1 MADLELKV
9 TADTKTATNAIN
21 RLEIA
26 LTKLSQTMSTF
37 SSGNSAKYLN
47 ELSASFEKF
56 STAGSN
62 LNSKGMNSFARL
74 IKQISA
80 SSNLNLKELDGLS
93 KTLANISYVSSEI
106 NSKGINSINRLFTT
120 ISASSGKLNSKELSE
135 LSKSLERISNSS
147 ANINARGI
155 NNLIKTQD
163 KLSEKSVK
171 VSSSTISLSS
181 AFSRLV
187 PHIHGA
193 NRATKGFVSSIGMF
207 YAKFFLAIRAVK
219 GLGNAI
225 KSSMGMLETYNYFDN
240 VIQTLSKKQVE
251 SMGDIGTDS
260 AKAYYDSFY
269 KEYSKQAR
277 DLTRKMTGYEVD
289 ERGMMRR
296 GDATNLGLDPNML
309 MQYQAQFAQLATSM
323 GNTADNGMKLSRA
336 LSEISADLASVK
348 NMDFKDV
355 MDNMSSGLVGM
366 SRATDKFGINIRN
379 TALQEKL
386 YELGIDK
393 SIAKMSQADKALLRT
408 IVILDSSRY
417 AWGDLSRTLNS
428 PANSIRVLQAS
439 FASLSR
445 TIGSMFLGALQA
457 ILPYINAVV
466 IALQR
471 LAQYIIDFFGIK
483 IPNVTS
489 QAGDMSNFADAI
501 DEASD
506 GLGTAASNAKKLK
519 QNLLGI
525 DELNVIND
533 SGASSAGSPGT
544 SATPELQKALDAIL
558 DEYQKVW
565 DEAYAQVENKAQ
577 KHAQAII
584 DAFKKGDWRGLGNY
598 IADNLANALEA
609 IPWDKIKSG
618 AGKFGRNLAEFMNGL
633 FDPRLFNDIG
643 VTWAEWLNTKFTFIG
658 NFVRTFDWVN
668 AGFSLASAVNGFINT
683 IDVVLIAHA
692 ISDAIKG
699 ALDMAISFLA
709 NIDWYKLGYK
719 VGTFLAN
726 IDWLGILRKVAT
738 AFWTALNGVF
748 ASMSG
753 LFDANPIVATIAT
766 AIGGVMIWS
775 KMSTAVTALAKVFT
789 SSPAMKL
796 FASVGEK
803 IIFLISGGMVGEGGL
818 TTISEIGATLGT
830 HFSTAFI
837 GAIIGYHLGDK
848 IAEAIYG
855 EEWTLTNNLD
865 MVAEELSGKGAEDR
879 AKIQKQGYYAESR
892 QQMVGAKDALANA
905 GLDVDNIYNSIDAL
919 TKLDEALNHLAY
931 QEIDW
936 TSMDSF
942 ESALYDVESAYG
954 ELDGATVDYL
964 YTLQENYA
972 SLSDYDKLLLN
983 QAYGMGE
990 FTTQEEINIQTQKA
1004 HADQT
1009 AITTQ
1014 KLADQRNEFK
1024 NLPSEMQKGIEMYE
1038 KSTGKLSGYT
1048 EEIRKNI
1055 AMENLAKGAYERS
1068 AEAVNATQDAIRQYV
1083 AEQGGYVQA
1092 LDDSIQGTNDLATSL
1107 QEMGVSS
1114 DELSSYL
1121 SVLKDEDIPGLE
1133 QSASQMV
1140 DLLNEQIPTTIDT
1153 FEKFANGAKGYIR
1166 QVKTYWEDS
1175 FLPLFTA
1182 DALTEAFANLEPTVT
1197 TVFEGMAKAVVGIVN
1212 KMIDAINDA
1221 FDISW
1226 DAVEV
1231 NGEKVVEAGSAQIV
1245 KINHIEGFMNG
1256 GFPSGDIF
1264 MANEYGNAEMIGR
1277 IGNNTA
1283 VANNDQ
1289 IVNAVSSGVR
1299 GAIADIMIPYLS
1311 QIANDTRECANK
1323 DLEVNIGDRE
1333 IARANA
1339 RGVSSMGR
1347 TIIQTI

>member
-9 TADTKTATNAIN
+9 TADTSQAQRAIN
-21 RLEIA
+21 RLEKSLA
-26 LTKLSQTMSTF
+26 NLSNTMNTF
-37 SSGNSAKYLN
+37 TAGKAGKGLN
-47 ELSASFEKF
+47 ELSNSLEKI
-56 STAGSN
+56 SQANTKLNTRG
-62 LNSKGMNSFARL
+62 LNSL
-74 IKQISA
+74 
-80 SSNLNLKELDGLS
+80 L
-93 KTLANISYVSSEI
+93 
-106 NSKGINSINRLFTT
+106 
-120 ISASSGKLNSKELSE
+120 
-135 LSKSLERISNSS
+135 
-147 ANINARGI
+147 
-155 NNLIKTQD
+155 KTQNG
-163 KLSEKSVK
+163 LAQGSYNAAR
-171 VSSSTISLSS
+171 STRSLSS
-181 AFSRLV
+181 AFDGLIPR
-187 PHIHGA
+187 IGKA
-193 NRATKGFVSSIGMF
+193 NRTTKGFVSSIGMF
-207 YAKFFLAIRAVK
+207 YAKFFLAIRAVR
-219 GLGNAI
+219 GLGNSI
-225 KSSMGMLETYNYFDN
+225 KSAMGMLETYNYFDN

-277 DLTRKMTGYEVD
+277 DLTRKMSGYEID
-289 ERGMMRR
+289 ERGMMRL

-348 NMDFKDV
+348 NMEFKDV

-417 AWGDLSRTLNS
+417 AWGDLSRTLDA
-428 PANSIRVLQAS
+428 PANQLRVLQAS

-445 TIGSMFLGALQA
+445 TIGSMFLGVLQQ

-525 DELNVIND
+525 DELNVISD
-533 SGASSAGSPGT
+533 SGASSAGSPSA
-544 SATPELQKALDAIL
+544 SATPELQAALDAIL

-584 DAFKKGDWRGLGNY
+584 DAFKKGDWKGLGSY
-598 IADNLANALEA
+598 IADNLAKALEA

-633 FDPRLFNDIG
+633 FDPKLFEDIG
-643 VTWAEWLNTKFTFIG
+643 ITWAEWLNTKFTFIG
-658 NFVRTFDWVN
+658 NFVKNFDWVN
-668 AGFSLASAVNGFINT
+668 AGFSLASAVNGFVNT
-683 IDVVLIAHA
+683 LDVVTIAHA
-692 ISDAIKG
+692 ISDGLKG
-699 ALDMAISFLA
+699 ALRLVSTFLQETDFHE
-709 NIDWYKLGYK
+709 IGVKI
-719 VGTFLAN
+719 GTFLKE
-726 IDWLGILRKVAT
+726 IDWVGVLKGIAEVIFSAIFQLLNTFQGIFEASPIAGVILASISAAFAT
-738 AFWTALNGVF
+738 A
-748 ASMSG
+748 
-753 LFDANPIVATIAT
+753 
-766 AIGGVMIWS
+766 
-775 KMSTAVTALAKVFT
+775 
-789 SSPAMKL
+789 
-796 FASVGEK
+796 
-803 IIFLISGGMVGEGGL
+803 
-818 TTISEIGATLGT
+818 
-830 HFSTAFI
+830 
-837 GAIIGYHLGDK
+837 K
-848 IAEAIYG
+848 IA
-855 EEWTLTNNLD
+855 
-865 MVAEELSGKGAEDR
+865 
-879 AKIQKQGYYAESR
+879 
-892 QQMVGAKDALANA
+892 
-905 GLDVDNIYNSIDAL
+905 GLIDAL
-919 TKLDEALNHLAY
+919 SKIFTGTQMLTAANGWGLAIAAAVVTAITGFGLGKAIGEWIADEAYTVKDYIETFSDVVSGKAEKNWRKHAEKMNKQERRVNAQNRFSGAVLVSDPKSSLLQDQKYAIELNDLMKETFGY
-931 QEIDW
+931 D
-936 TSMDSF
+936 TY
-942 ESALYDVESAYG
+942 ESIYNDIEAVELLTERLNYLG
-954 ELDGATVDYL
+954 ELQAYNNEDFWTDL
-964 YTLQENYA
+964 DTLKQYIQGCDEQTQEYI
-972 SLSDYDKLLLN
+972 LTLHDKYDTMSAGEKLLLQ
-983 QAYGMGE
+983 QAYGIG
-990 FTTQEEINIQTQKA
+990 TLTVNEESAALAELDNAAALREKNEKLREATVETVK
-1004 HADQT
+1004 HAT
-1009 AITTQ
+1009 S
-1014 KLADQRNEFK
+1014 LEE
-1024 NLPSEMQKGIEMYE
+1024 LPPLLQKGSEWYE
-1038 KSTGKLSGYT
+1038 KISGKQSVFT
-1048 EEIRKNI
+1048 ETIKENI
-1055 AMENLAKGAYERS
+1055 KMENLAQNAYER
-1068 AEAVNATQDAIRQYV
+1068 AQNAVNATQDAIRQYV
-1083 AEQGGYVQA
+1083 AEQGGYVKA
-1092 LDDSIQGTNDLATSL
+1092 LDDSVASSEEFVVSL
-1107 QEMGVSS
+1107 QQMGVSS
-1114 DELSSYL
+1114 DDLSEYL
-1121 SVLKDEDIPGLE
+1121 DVLKDEDIPGITEQAQNMVEVLNTDLPTSIQTFKDFATDVKKHLE
-1133 QSASQMV
+1133 TVKSYW
-1140 DLLNEQIPTTIDT
+1140 TDT
-1153 FEKFANGAKGYIR
+1153 
-1166 QVKTYWEDS
+1166 
-1175 FLPLFTA
+1175 FLPLFTE
-1182 DALTEAFANLEPTVT
+1182 DALTQAFANLEPTVT
-1197 TVFEGMAKAVVGIVN
+1197 TIFEGMAKAVVGIVN

-1231 NGEKVVEAGSAQIV
+1231 NGEKVVEAGSAQLI
-1245 KINHIEGFMNG
+1245 KINRIEGFMNG

>member
-1 MADLELKV
+1 MADTNSDLQLRV
-9 TADTKTATNAIN
+9 TADTSQAQRAIN
-21 RLEIA
+21 RLEKSLANLSNTMNTFTGGKAGKGLNEVSNSLKSISEA
-26 LTKLSQTMSTF
+26 NTKLNTKGLNSLLKVQSNLANK
-37 SSGNSAKYLN
+37 SGNVA
-47 ELSASFEKF
+47 
-56 STAGSN
+56 
-62 LNSKGMNSFARL
+62 FATR
-74 IKQISA
+74 SM
-80 SSNLNLKELDGLS
+80 
-93 KTLANISYVSSEI
+93 
-106 NSKGINSINRLFTT
+106 
-120 ISASSGKLNSKELSE
+120 
-135 LSKSLERISNSS
+135 
-147 ANINARGI
+147 
-155 NNLIKTQD
+155 
-163 KLSEKSVK
+163 
-171 VSSSTISLSS
+171 SS
-181 AFSRLV
+181 AFSGLV
-187 PHIHGA
+187 PHINRA
-193 NRATKGFVSSIGMF
+193 NRTTKGFVSSIGMF
-207 YAKFFLAIRAVK
+207 YAKFFLAIRAVR

-251 SMGDIGTDS
+251 SMGDIGTES

-289 ERGMMRR
+289 ERGMMRL

-309 MQYQAQFAQLATSM
+309 MNYQAQFAQLATSI
-323 GNTADNGMKLSRA
+323 GTSADNGMKLSRA

-355 MDNMSSGLVGM
+355 MDNMSSGALAGM
-366 SRATDKFGINIRN
+366 TRAVDKYGINLRN
-379 TALQEKL
+379 AALQEKL

-408 IVILDSSRY
+408 IVVLDSSRY
-417 AWGDLSRTLNS
+417 AWGDLSRTLDA
-428 PANSIRVLQAS
+428 PANQLRVLQAS

-445 TIGSMFLGALQA
+445 TIGSMFLGVLQQ

-483 IPNVTS
+483 IPSVTS
-489 QAGDMSNFADAI
+489 QAGDMSNFADAL
-501 DEASD
+501 DEASEN
-506 GLGTAASNAKKLK
+506 LGTAASNAKKLK

-533 SGASSAGSPGT
+533 SGSSASGSPGT
-544 SATPELQKALDAIL
+544 SATPELQAALDAIL

-584 DAFKKGDWRGLGNY
+584 DAFKKGDWKGLGSY
-598 IADNLANALEA
+598 IADNLAKALEA

-618 AGKFGRNLAEFMNGL
+618 AGKFGKGLAEFMNGL
-633 FDPRLFNDIG
+633 FDPKLFEDIG

-658 NFVRTFDWVN
+658 NFVKNFDWVN

-855 EEWTLTNNLD
+855 EEWTLSNNLD

-892 QQMVGAKDALANA
+892 QQMAGAKDALANA
-905 GLDVDNIYNSIDAL
+905 GLDVNNIYNSIDAL

-990 FTTQEEINIQTQKA
+990 FTTQEEINIKTQKE

-1024 NLPSEMQKGIEMYE
+1024 NLPSEMQKGITMYE
-1038 KSTGKLSGYT
+1038 QSTGKLSGYT
-1048 EEIRKNI
+1048 QEIQKNI

-1068 AEAVNATQDAIRQYV
+1068 TNAINATQDAIRQYV
-1083 AEQGGYVQA
+1083 AEQGGYVKA
-1092 LDDSIQGTNDLATSL
+1092 LDDSIQGTEDLATSL
-1107 QEMGVSS
+1107 QDMGVTS

-1121 SVLKDEDIPGLE
+1121 SVLKDEDIPGISE
-1133 QSASQMV
+1133 KASEMV
-1140 DLLNEQIPTTIDT
+1140 DVLNSDIPTSIQTFQDFATDVKKHLETVKSYWTDT
-1153 FEKFANGAKGYIR
+1153 
-1166 QVKTYWEDS
+1166 
-1175 FLPLFTA
+1175 FLPLFTE
-1182 DALTEAFANLEPTVT
+1182 DALTQAFANLEPTVT
-1197 TVFEGMAKAVVGIVN
+1197 TIFEGMAKAVVGIVN
-1212 KMIDAINDA
+1212 RMIDAINDA

-1231 NGEKVVEAGSAQIV
+1231 NGEKVVEAGSAQLI
-1245 KINHIEGFMNG
+1245 KINRIEGFMNG

-1311 QIANDTRECANK
+1311 QIASDTRECANK

>member
-1 MADLELKV
+1 MAENSDLTLKV
-9 TADTKTATNAIN
+9 TADTSQAQRAIN
-21 RLEIA
+21 RLEKSLTNLSNTMNTFTGGKAGKGLNEVSNSLKSISEA
-26 LTKLSQTMSTF
+26 NTKLNTKGLNSLLKVQSNLANK
-37 SSGNSAKYLN
+37 SGNVAMATRS
-47 ELSASFEKF
+47 
-56 STAGSN
+56 
-62 LNSKGMNSFARL
+62 M
-74 IKQISA
+74 
-80 SSNLNLKELDGLS
+80 
-93 KTLANISYVSSEI
+93 
-106 NSKGINSINRLFTT
+106 
-120 ISASSGKLNSKELSE
+120 
-135 LSKSLERISNSS
+135 
-147 ANINARGI
+147 
-155 NNLIKTQD
+155 
-163 KLSEKSVK
+163 
-171 VSSSTISLSS
+171 SS
-181 AFSRLV
+181 AFSGLV
-187 PHIHGA
+187 PHINRA
-193 NRATKGFVSSIGMF
+193 NRSTKGFVSSIGMF

-277 DLTRKMTGYEVD
+277 DLTRKMTGYEID
-289 ERGMMRR
+289 ERGMMRL

-417 AWGDLSRTLNS
+417 AWGDLSRTLDA
-428 PANSIRVLQAS
+428 PANQLRVLQAS

-445 TIGSMFLGALQA
+445 TIGSMFLGVLQQ

-471 LAQYIIDFFGIK
+471 LAQYIIDFFGIQ

-489 QAGDMSNFADAI
+489 QAGDMSNFADAL

-506 GLGTAASNAKKLK
+506 NLGTAASNAKKLK

-525 DELNVIND
+525 DELNVISD
-533 SGASSAGSPGT
+533 SGASSAGSPSA
-544 SATPELQKALDAIL
+544 SATPELQAALDAIL

-584 DAFKKGDWRGLGNY
+584 DAFKKGDWKGLGSY
-598 IADNLANALEA
+598 IADNLAKALEA

-618 AGKFGRNLAEFMNGL
+618 AGKFGKGLAEFMNGL
-633 FDPRLFNDIG
+633 FDPKLFEDIG

-658 NFVRTFDWVN
+658 NFVKNFDWVN
-668 AGFSLASAVNGFINT
+668 AGFSLASAVNGFVNT
-683 IDVVLIAHA
+683 IDVWTIAEA
-692 ISDAIKG
+692 ISGAITG
-699 ALDMAISFLA
+699 ALTLVNKFLSTVDWDMVGFKIGQFLA
-709 NIDWYKLGYK
+709 NINWGKILVL
-719 VGTFLAN
+719 VGSVIA
-726 IDWLGILRKVAT
+726 K
-738 AFWTALNGVF
+738 AFNAVLLSIGGLIRGGDF
-748 ASMSG
+748 AG
-753 LFDANPIVATIAT
+753 IVATVLAAAFTYQKLLPVITAIAKGLGKASAIEKFTAVGQAWGTAIAT
-766 AIGGVMIWS
+766 ALVGAVIGAGIGELIADALFGEEFSLTYGDNLKDVIDLATGDFSDRFVEVNAMESRANQKAQFVAGKSALKDVGIDTLNFN
-775 KMSTAVTALAKVFT
+775 MSEIEEFNKAMLALRISMDDISNTDDVTKALEKISENMGGLSDKTKDAVIALSEGYDSMSATGQIALNTAYGFGQVTDAMKEQASVEAEVTA
-789 SSPAMKL
+789 
-796 FASVGEK
+796 
-803 IIFLISGGMVGEGGL
+803 
-818 TTISEIGATLGT
+818 
-830 HFSTAFI
+830 
-837 GAIIGYHLGDK
+837 
-848 IAEAIYG
+848 
-855 EEWTLTNNLD
+855 N
-865 MVAEELSGKGAEDR
+865 
-879 AKIQKQGYYAESR
+879 QKE
-892 QQMVGAKDALANA
+892 
-905 GLDVDNIYNSIDAL
+905 
-919 TKLDEALNHLAY
+919 
-931 QEIDW
+931 
-936 TSMDSF
+936 
-942 ESALYDVESAYG
+942 
-954 ELDGATVDYL
+954 
-964 YTLQENYA
+964 
-972 SLSDYDKLLLN
+972 
-983 QAYGMGE
+983 
-990 FTTQEEINIQTQKA
+990 

-1009 AITTQ
+1009 AIATQ
-1014 KLADQRNEFK
+1014 KLAEQRNEFSK
-1024 NLPSEMQKGIEMYE
+1024 LPSEMQKGITMYE
-1038 KSTGKLSGYT
+1038 QSTGKLSGYT
-1048 EEIRKNI
+1048 QEIQKNI
-1055 AMENLAKGAYERS
+1055 VMENLAKGAYERS
-1068 AEAVNATQDAIRQYV
+1068 TNAINATQDAIRQYV

-1092 LDDSIQGTNDLATSL
+1092 LDDSIQGTEDLATSL
-1107 QEMGVSS
+1107 QDMGVTS

-1133 QSASQMV
+1133 QSAQSMV
-1140 DLLNEQIPTTIDT
+1140 DMLNEQIPTTIDT

-1166 QVKTYWEDS
+1166 QIKTYWEDS

-1197 TVFEGMAKAVVGIVN
+1197 TVFEGMAKSVVGIIN
-1212 KMIDAINDA
+1212 RMIDAINDA

-1231 NGEKVVEAGSAQIV
+1231 NGEKVVEAGSAQLI
-1245 KINHIEGFMNG
+1245 KINRIEGFMNG

-1311 QIANDTRECANK
+1311 QIASDTRECANK
-1323 DLEVNIGDRE
+1323 DLNVNIGDRE

>member
-1 MADLELKV
+1 MADNNSDLQLVV
-9 TADTKTATNAIN
+9 TADTSKAQRAIN
-21 RLEIA
+21 RLEKSLANLSNTMNTFTGGKAGKGLNEVSNSLKSISEA
-26 LTKLSQTMSTF
+26 NTKLNTRGLNSLLKVQS
-37 SSGNSAKYLN
+37 SLANKSGNVA
-47 ELSASFEKF
+47 
-56 STAGSN
+56 
-62 LNSKGMNSFARL
+62 FATR
-74 IKQISA
+74 SM
-80 SSNLNLKELDGLS
+80 
-93 KTLANISYVSSEI
+93 
-106 NSKGINSINRLFTT
+106 
-120 ISASSGKLNSKELSE
+120 
-135 LSKSLERISNSS
+135 
-147 ANINARGI
+147 
-155 NNLIKTQD
+155 
-163 KLSEKSVK
+163 
-171 VSSSTISLSS
+171 SS
-181 AFSRLV
+181 AFSGLV
-187 PHIHGA
+187 PHINRA
-193 NRATKGFVSSIGMF
+193 NRSTKGFVSSIGMF

-269 KEYSKQAR
+269 EEYSKQAR
-277 DLTRKMTGYEVD
+277 DLTRKMSGYEID
-289 ERGMMRR
+289 ERGMMRL

-309 MQYQAQFAQLATSM
+309 MNYQAQFAQLATSI
-323 GNTADNGMKLSRA
+323 GTSADNGMKLSRA

-355 MDNMSSGLVGM
+355 MDNVSSGMVGM
-366 SRATDKFGINIRN
+366 SRSVDKFGINVRN

-417 AWGDLSRTLNS
+417 AWGDLSRTLDA
-428 PANSIRVLQAS
+428 PANQLRVLQAS

-445 TIGSMFLGALQA
+445 TIGSMFLGVLQQ

-489 QAGDMSNFADAI
+489 QAGDMSNFADVI
-501 DEASD
+501 EEASD
-506 GLGTAASNAKKLK
+506 NLGTGASNAKKLK

-525 DELNVIND
+525 DELNIIND
-533 SGASSAGSPGT
+533 SGSSASGSPGT

-584 DAFKKGDWRGLGNY
+584 DAFKKGDWRGLGSY
-598 IADNLANALEA
+598 IADNLAKALEA
-609 IPWDKIKSG
+609 IPWDKIKKG
-618 AGKFGRNLAEFMNGL
+618 AGELGKDVAEFMNGL
-633 FDPRLFNDIG
+633 FDPRLFGDIG
-643 VTWAEWLNTKFTFIG
+643 KTWAEWLNTKFTFIG
-658 NFVRTFDWVN
+658 NFVKTFDWVN
-668 AGFSLASAVNGFINT
+668 AGFSLASAVNGFIDT
-683 IDVVLIAHA
+683 IDVVLIATA

-699 ALDMAISFLA
+699 ALDLAISLMA

-719 VGTFLAN
+719 IGTFLAN

-738 AFWTALNGVF
+738 AIWTALTG
-748 ASMSG
+748 ALTAMSG
-753 LFDANPIVATIAT
+753 LFDANPIAGIIAT
-766 AIGGVMIWS
+766 AIGGVMVWS

-830 HFSTAFI
+830 HFSTAFV

-848 IAEAIYG
+848 IAKAIYG
-855 EEWTLTNNLD
+855 EEWTLSNNLD

-990 FTTQEEINIQTQKA
+990 FTTQEEINIKTQKE

-1055 AMENLAKGAYERS
+1055 AMENLAKGSYERS
-1068 AEAVNATQDAIRQYV
+1068 TNAINATQDAIRQYV
-1083 AEQGGYVQA
+1083 AEQGGYVKA
-1092 LDDSIQGTNDLATSL
+1092 LDDSIQGTEDLATSL
-1107 QEMGVSS
+1107 QDMGVSS

-1166 QVKTYWEDS
+1166 QVKTYWENS

-1182 DALTEAFANLEPTVT
+1182 DAITQAFVDLEPTMT
-1197 TVFEGMAKAVVGIVN
+1197 TIFSGMASAVIGIVN
-1212 KMIDAINDA
+1212 RMIDAINDA

-1231 NGEKVVEAGSAQIV
+1231 NGEKVVEAGSAQLI
-1245 KINHIEGFMNG
+1245 KINRIEGFMNG

-1347 TIIQTI
+1347 TIIQTV

>member
-9 TADTKTATNAIN
+9 TADTSQAQRAIN
-21 RLEIA
+21 RLEKSLA
-26 LTKLSQTMSTF
+26 NLSNTMNTF
-37 SSGNSAKYLN
+37 TAGKAGKGLN
-47 ELSASFEKF
+47 ELSNSLEKI
-56 STAGSN
+56 SQSN
-62 LNSKGMNSFARL
+62 TKLNTRGLNSL
-74 IKQISA
+74 
-80 SSNLNLKELDGLS
+80 L
-93 KTLANISYVSSEI
+93 
-106 NSKGINSINRLFTT
+106 
-120 ISASSGKLNSKELSE
+120 
-135 LSKSLERISNSS
+135 
-147 ANINARGI
+147 
-155 NNLIKTQD
+155 KTQNG
-163 KLSEKSVK
+163 LAQGSYNVAR
-171 VSSSTISLSS
+171 STRSLSS
-181 AFSRLV
+181 AFDGLIPR
-187 PHIHGA
+187 IGKA
-193 NRATKGFVSSIGMF
+193 NRTTKGFVSSIGMF
-207 YAKFFLAIRAVK
+207 YAKFFLAIRAVR
-219 GLGNAI
+219 GLGNSI
-225 KSSMGMLETYNYFDN
+225 KSAMGMLETYNYFDN

-277 DLTRKMTGYEVD
+277 DLTRKMSGYEID
-289 ERGMMRR
+289 ERGMMRL

-309 MQYQAQFAQLATSM
+309 MQYQAQFAQLSTSM
-323 GNTADNGMKLSRA
+323 GTSADNGMKLSRA

-417 AWGDLSRTLNS
+417 AWGDLSRTLDA
-428 PANSIRVLQAS
+428 PANQLRVLQAS

-445 TIGSMFLGALQA
+445 TIGSMFLGVLQQ

-501 DEASD
+501 EEASD
-506 GLGTAASNAKKLK
+506 NLGTGASNAKKLK

-533 SGASSAGSPGT
+533 SGSSASGSPSA
-544 SATPELQKALDAIL
+544 SATPELQAALDAIL

-584 DAFKKGDWRGLGNY
+584 NAFKKGDWRGLGNY
-598 IADNLANALEA
+598 IADNLANALES

-658 NFVRTFDWVN
+658 NFVKTFDWVN
-668 AGFSLASAVNGFINT
+668 AGFSLASAVNGFIDT

-699 ALDMAISFLA
+699 ALDLAISLMA

-719 VGTFLAN
+719 IGIFLASL
-726 IDWLGILRKVAT
+726 DWLGILRKVAT
-738 AFWTALNGVF
+738 AIWTALTG
-748 ASMSG
+748 ALTAMSG
-753 LFDANPIVATIAT
+753 LFDANPIAGIIAT
-766 AIGGVMIWS
+766 AIGGVMVWS
-775 KMSTAVTALAKVFT
+775 KMSKAVKALAKVFT

-830 HFSTAFI
+830 HFSTAFV

-855 EEWTLTNNLD
+855 SEWTLSNNLD

-954 ELDGATVDYL
+954 DLDSATVDYL

-972 SLSDYDKLLLN
+972 SLSEYDKLLLN

-990 FTTQEEINIQTQKA
+990 FTTQEEINIKTQKE

-1009 AITTQ
+1009 AIATQ
-1014 KLADQRNEFK
+1014 KLAEQRNEFSK
-1024 NLPSEMQKGIEMYE
+1024 LPSEMQKGITMYE
-1038 KSTGKLSGYT
+1038 QSTGKLSGYT
-1048 EEIRKNI
+1048 QEIQKNI

-1068 AEAVNATQDAIRQYV
+1068 TNAINATQDAIRQYV
-1083 AEQGGYVQA
+1083 AEQGGYVKA
-1092 LDDSIQGTNDLATSL
+1092 LDDSIQGTEDLATSL

-1114 DELSSYL
+1114 EDLSSYL

-1166 QVKTYWEDS
+1166 QVKTYWEGS

-1182 DALTEAFANLEPTVT
+1182 DAITQAFVDLEPTMT
-1197 TVFEGMAKAVVGIVN
+1197 TIFSGMASAVIGIVN
-1212 KMIDAINDA
+1212 RMIDAINDA

-1231 NGEKVVEAGSAQIV
+1231 NGEKVVEAGSAQLI
-1245 KINHIEGFMNG
+1245 KINRIEGFMNG

>member
-21 RLEIA
+21 KLEIA

-56 STAGSN
+56 SAAGSN

-80 SSNLNLKELDGLS
+80 SSNLNLKELDGLA
-93 KTLANISYVSSEI
+93 KTLTNISYVSSEI

-147 ANINARGI
+147 ANINTRGI
-155 NNLIKTQD
+155 NNLLKTQD

-171 VSSSTISLSS
+171 VSSSTRSLSS
-181 AFSRLV
+181 AFSGLV
-187 PHIHGA
+187 PHIHRA
-193 NRATKGFVSSIGMF
+193 NKATKGFVSSIGMF

-277 DLTRKMTGYEVD
+277 DLTRKMSGYEVD
-289 ERGMMRR
+289 ERGMMRL
-296 GDATNLGLDPNML
+296 GDATNLGMDPNLL
-309 MQYQAQFAQLATSM
+309 MNYQAQFAQLATSM

-355 MDNMSSGLVGM
+355 MDNISSGMVGM
-366 SRATDKFGINIRN
+366 SRSVDKFGINVRN

-417 AWGDLSRTLNS
+417 AWGDLSKTISS
-428 PANSIRVLQAS
+428 PANSIRQLQAS

-445 TIGSMFLGALQA
+445 TIGSMFLGALQT

-483 IPNVTS
+483 IPDVTS

-501 DEASD
+501 EEASD
-506 GLGTAASNAKKLK
+506 NLGTGASNAKKLK

-525 DELNVIND
+525 DELNIIND
-533 SGASSAGSPGT
+533 SGSSASGSPGT
-544 SATPELQKALDAIL
+544 SATPELQAALDAII

-565 DEAYAQVENKAQ
+565 DKAYAQVENRAQ

-584 DAFKKGDWRGLGNY
+584 DAFKKGDWRGLGTY
-598 IADNLANALEA
+598 ISDKFADALEA
-609 IPWDKIKSG
+609 IPWDKIKKG
-618 AGKFGRNLAEFMNGL
+618 AGELGKDVAEFMNGW
-633 FDPRLFNDIG
+633 FNPRLYEDIG
-643 VTWAEWLNTKFTFIG
+643 KTWAEWLNTKFTFIG
-658 NFVRTFDWVN
+658 NFVKNFDWVN
-668 AGFSLASAVNGFINT
+668 AGFSLASAVNGFVNT
-683 IDVVLIAHA
+683 LDVVTIAHA
-692 ISDAIKG
+692 ISDGIKG
-699 ALDMAISFLA
+699 SLRLVSSFLT
-709 NIDWYKLGYK
+709 NTDFHEIGVKI
-719 VGTFLAN
+719 GTFIKE
-726 IDWLGILRKVAT
+726 IDWLGIMKGVAEVIFSALLQT
-738 AFWTALNGVF
+738 LNMFAGIWDASPFAGAIMTALTGAFLTYKTGKLV
-748 ASMSG
+748 
-753 LFDANPIVATIAT
+753 DAFGKIFK
-766 AIGGVMIWS
+766 S
-775 KMSTAVTALAKVFT
+775 VTGSAK
-789 SSPAMKL
+789 
-796 FASVGEK
+796 
-803 IIFLISGGMVGEGGL
+803 
-818 TTISEIGATLGT
+818 
-830 HFSTAFI
+830 FI
-837 GAIIGYHLGDK
+837 GAGKGFGLAFGELFVAGVIGYGIGDK
-848 IAEAIYG
+848 IAEWIYG
-855 EEWTLTNNLD
+855 EEWTFSANVD
-865 MVAEELSGKGAEDR
+865 VVVDYIFHHKEDK
-879 AKIQKQGYYAESR
+879 AKADETQYYAESR
-892 QQMVGAKDALANA
+892 QQMSPAKDALKNA
-905 GLDVDNIYNSIDAL
+905 GLDVESIYNSRDAL
-919 TKLDEALNHLAY
+919 LALDEALNHLSY
-931 QEIDW
+931 QDLDW
-936 TSMDSF
+936 SSMESF

-990 FTTQEEINIQTQKA
+990 FTTQEEINIKTQKE

-1014 KLADQRNEFK
+1014 KLAEQRNEFK
-1024 NLPSEMQKGIEMYE
+1024 NLPSEMQKGITMYE
-1038 KSTGKLSGYT
+1038 QSTGKLSGYT

-1068 AEAVNATQDAIRQYV
+1068 TNAINATQDAIRQYV
-1083 AEQGGYVQA
+1083 AEQGGYVKA
-1092 LDDSIQGTNDLATSL
+1092 LDDSIQGTEDLATSL
-1107 QEMGVSS
+1107 QDMGVTS

-1140 DLLNEQIPTTIDT
+1140 ELLNTEIPTTIDT

-1166 QVKTYWEDS
+1166 QVKTYWENS
-1175 FLPLFTA
+1175 FLPLFTE
-1182 DALTEAFANLEPTVT
+1182 DALTQAFANLEPTVT
-1197 TVFEGMAKAVVGIVN
+1197 TVFEAMAKSVVGIIN
-1212 KMIDAINDA
+1212 RMIDAINDA

-1231 NGEKVVEAGSAQIV
+1231 NGETVLEAGSAQLI
-1245 KINHIEGFMNG
+1245 KINRIEGFMNG

-1264 MANEYGNAEMIGR
+1264 MANEYGNAEMIGK

-1311 QIANDTRECANK
+1311 QIASDTRECANK

>member
-147 ANINARGI
+147 TNINARGI

-289 ERGMMRR
+289 ERGMMRL
-296 GDATNLGLDPNML
+296 GDATSLGLDPNLL
-309 MQYQAQFAQLATSM
+309 MNYQAQFAQLATSM

-355 MDNMSSGLVGM
+355 MDNISSGMVGM
-366 SRATDKFGINIRN
+366 SRSVDKFGINVRN

-417 AWGDLSRTLNS
+417 AWGDLSRTLDA
-428 PANSIRVLQAS
+428 PANQLRVLQAS

-483 IPNVTS
+483 IPDVTS
-489 QAGDMSNFADAI
+489 QAGDMSNFADAL
-501 DEASD
+501 DEASEN
-506 GLGTAASNAKKLK
+506 LGTGASNAKKLK

-525 DELNVIND
+525 DELNIIND
-533 SGASSAGSPGT
+533 SGSSASGSPGT

-584 DAFKKGDWRGLGNY
+584 DAFKKGDWRGLGSY
-598 IADNLANALEA
+598 IADNLAKALEA

-658 NFVRTFDWVN
+658 NFVKTFDWVN
-668 AGFSLASAVNGFINT
+668 AGFSLASAVNGFVDT
-683 IDVVLIAHA
+683 IDVVLIARS
-692 ISDAIKG
+692 ISNAIKG

-709 NIDWYKLGYK
+709 NVDWYKLGYK
-719 VGTFLAN
+719 IGTFLAN

-738 AFWTALNGVF
+738 AFWTALTGALSAF
-748 ASMSG
+748 SG
-753 LFDANPIVATIAT
+753 MFDANPIATVIIAGIVSKLASNKLLGISKAIEDSCTSSGALSIVGKAAQTIA
-766 AIGGVMIWS
+766 S
-775 KMSTAVTALAKVFT
+775 
-789 SSPAMKL
+789 
-796 FASVGEK
+796 
-803 IIFLISGGMVGEGGL
+803 
-818 TTISEIGATLGT
+818 
-830 HFSTAFI
+830 HFNTVLL
-837 GAIIGYHLGDK
+837 GAIIGYDIGNK

-855 EEWTLTNNLD
+855 SEWTLANNLD

-892 QQMVGAKDALANA
+892 QQMAGVKNVLSDA
-905 GLDVDNIYNSIDAL
+905 GLDVDSIYNSVDAL

-931 QEIDW
+931 QDIDW
-936 TSMDSF
+936 TSMESF

-954 ELDGATVDYL
+954 ELDATTVDYL
-964 YTLQENYA
+964 YDMMVAVNHMD
-972 SLSDYDKLLLN
+972 DYGKA
-983 QAYGMGE
+983 QMQVAYGME
-990 FTTQEEINIQTQKA
+990 FFTEEELKNVLAQGQ
-1004 HADQT
+1004 HADAT
-1009 AITTQ
+1009 AETTK
-1014 KLADQRNEFK
+1014 KLAEQRNEFK
-1024 NLPSEMQKGIEMYE
+1024 NLPSEMQKGITMYE
-1038 KSTGKLSGYT
+1038 QSTGKLSGYT

-1068 AEAVNATQDAIRQYV
+1068 TNAINATQDAIRQYV

-1092 LDDSIQGTNDLATSL
+1092 LDDSIQGTEDLATSL
-1107 QEMGVSS
+1107 QDMGVTS

-1140 DLLNEQIPTTIDT
+1140 ELLNTEIPTTIDT

-1212 KMIDAINDA
+1212 RMIDAINDA

-1231 NGEKVVEAGSAQIV
+1231 NGEKVVEAGSAQLI
-1245 KINHIEGFMNG
+1245 KINRIEGFMNG

-1311 QIANDTRECANK
+1311 QIASDTRECANK

>member
-9 TADTKTATNAIN
+9 TADTSQAQRAIN
-21 RLEIA
+21 RLEKSLA
-26 LTKLSQTMSTF
+26 NLSNTMNTF
-37 SSGNSAKYLN
+37 TAGKAGKGLN
-47 ELSASFEKF
+47 ELSNSLEKI
-56 STAGSN
+56 SQSN
-62 LNSKGMNSFARL
+62 TKLNTKGLNSL
-74 IKQISA
+74 
-80 SSNLNLKELDGLS
+80 L
-93 KTLANISYVSSEI
+93 
-106 NSKGINSINRLFTT
+106 
-120 ISASSGKLNSKELSE
+120 
-135 LSKSLERISNSS
+135 
-147 ANINARGI
+147 
-155 NNLIKTQD
+155 KTQNG
-163 KLSEKSVK
+163 LAQGSYNVAR
-171 VSSSTISLSS
+171 STRSLSS
-181 AFSRLV
+181 AFDGLIPR
-187 PHIHGA
+187 IGKA
-193 NRATKGFVSSIGMF
+193 NRTTKGFVSSIGMF
-207 YAKFFLAIRAVK
+207 YAKFFLAIRAVR
-219 GLGNAI
+219 GLGNSI
-225 KSSMGMLETYNYFDN
+225 KSAMGMLETYNYFDN

-277 DLTRKMTGYEVD
+277 DLTRKMSGYEVD
-289 ERGMMRR
+289 ERGMMRL
-296 GDATNLGLDPNML
+296 GDATNLGLDPNLL
-309 MQYQAQFAQLATSM
+309 MQYQAQFAQLSTSM
-323 GNTADNGMKLSRA
+323 GTSADNGMKLSRA

-417 AWGDLSRTLNS
+417 AWGDLSRTLDA
-428 PANSIRVLQAS
+428 PANQLRVLQAS

-445 TIGSMFLGALQA
+445 TIGSMFLGVLQQ

-501 DEASD
+501 EEASD
-506 GLGTAASNAKKLK
+506 NLGTGASNAKKLK

-533 SGASSAGSPGT
+533 SGSSASGSPST
-544 SATPELQKALDAIL
+544 SATPELQAALDAIL
-558 DEYQKVW
+558 DEYQKAW

-584 DAFKKGDWRGLGNY
+584 DAFKKGDWKGLGSY
-598 IADNLANALEA
+598 IADNLAKALEA

-618 AGKFGRNLAEFMNGL
+618 AGKFGKGLAEFMNGL
-633 FDPRLFNDIG
+633 FDPKLFEDIG

-658 NFVRTFDWVN
+658 NFVKNFDWVN

-709 NIDWYKLGYK
+709 NVDWYKLGYK
-719 VGTFLAN
+719 IGTFLAN

-738 AFWTALNGVF
+738 AFWTALTGALSAF
-748 ASMSG
+748 SG
-753 LFDANPIVATIAT
+753 MFDANPIATVIIAGIVSKLASNKLLGISKAIADSCTSSGALSIVGKAAQTIA
-766 AIGGVMIWS
+766 S
-775 KMSTAVTALAKVFT
+775 
-789 SSPAMKL
+789 
-796 FASVGEK
+796 
-803 IIFLISGGMVGEGGL
+803 
-818 TTISEIGATLGT
+818 
-830 HFSTAFI
+830 HFNTVLL

-892 QQMVGAKDALANA
+892 QQMLPAKDALANA

-931 QEIDW
+931 QELDW
-936 TSMDSF
+936 SSMDSF

-954 ELDGATVDYL
+954 ELDSATVDYL

-990 FTTQEEINIQTQKA
+990 FTTQEEINIQTQKE

-1048 EEIRKNI
+1048 EEIQKNI

-1121 SVLKDEDIPGLE
+1121 SVLKDEDIPELE
-1133 QSASQMV
+1133 QSAQSMV

-1166 QVKTYWEDS
+1166 QVKTYWESS

-1182 DALTEAFANLEPTVT
+1182 DAITQAFVDLEPTMT
-1197 TVFEGMAKAVVGIVN
+1197 TIFSGMASAVVGIVN
-1212 KMIDAINDA
+1212 RMIDAINDA

-1231 NGEKVVEAGSAQIV
+1231 NGKKVVEAGSAQIV

>member
-1 MADLELKV
+1 MADETTLSLKV
-9 TADTKTATNAIN
+9 TA
-21 RLEIA
+21 
-26 LTKLSQTMSTF
+26 
-37 SSGNSAKYLN
+37 
-47 ELSASFEKF
+47 
-56 STAGSN
+56 STAQAT
-62 LNSKGMNSFARL
+62 KA
-74 IKQISA
+74 I
-80 SSNLNLKELDGLS
+80 D
-93 KTLANISYVSSEI
+93 
-106 NSKGINSINRLFTT
+106 
-120 ISASSGKLNSKELSE
+120 KLE
-135 LSKSLERISNSS
+135 KSLEKLSATMNGFAQGKSGAGLTALSNSLDKIS
-147 ANINARGI
+147 QANTKLNTRGL
-155 NNLIKTQD
+155 NSLLKTQNG
-163 KLSEKSVK
+163 LAQGSYNVAR
-171 VSSSTISLSS
+171 STRSLSS
-181 AFSRLV
+181 AFDGLIPR
-187 PHIHGA
+187 IGKA
-193 NRATKGFVSSIGMF
+193 NRTTKGFVSSIGMF
-207 YAKFFLAIRAVK
+207 YAKFFLAIRAVR
-219 GLGNAI
+219 GLGNSI
-225 KSSMGMLETYNYFDN
+225 KSAMGMLETYNYFDN

-277 DLTRKMTGYEVD
+277 DLTRKMTGYEID
-289 ERGMMRR
+289 ERGMMRL
-296 GDATNLGLDPNML
+296 GEATNLGLDTNML
-309 MQYQAQFAQLATSM
+309 MQYQSQFAQLATSM

-417 AWGDLSRTLNS
+417 AWGDLSRTLDA
-428 PANSIRVLQAS
+428 PANQLRVLQAS

-445 TIGSMFLGALQA
+445 TIGSMFLGVLQQ

-471 LAQYIIDFFGIK
+471 LAQYIIDFFGIS

-533 SGASSAGSPGT
+533 SGASSAGSPSA
-544 SATPELQKALDAIL
+544 SATPELQAALDAIL

-584 DAFKKGDWRGLGNY
+584 DAFKKGDWKGLGSY
-598 IADNLANALEA
+598 IADNLAKALEA

-618 AGKFGRNLAEFMNGL
+618 AGKFGKGLAEFMNGL
-633 FDPRLFNDIG
+633 FDPKLFEDIG

-658 NFVRTFDWVN
+658 NFVKNFDWVN
-668 AGFSLASAVNGFINT
+668 AGFSLASAVNGFVNT
-683 IDVVLIAHA
+683 LDVVTIAHA
-692 ISDAIKG
+692 ISDGLKG
-699 ALDMAISFLA
+699 ALTLVSTFLKETDFHKIGVKIGTFIKE
-709 NIDWYKLGYK
+709 IDWIGVLSGIAD
-719 VGTFLAN
+719 VIFSAIFQLLNTFQ
-726 IDWLGILRKVAT
+726 
-738 AFWTALNGVF
+738 GVF
-748 ASMSG
+748 DASPAAG
-753 LFDANPIVATIAT
+753 II
-766 AIGGVMIWS
+766 
-775 KMSTAVTALAKVFT
+775 VTALASAIAGFKVIKIVEAFGKMFGLIEKD
-789 SSPAMKL
+789 AA
-796 FASVGEK
+796 FASAATNVGLA
-803 IIFLISGGMVGEGGL
+803 FAGYFFAGVVGYQ
-818 TTISEIGATLGT
+818 LGNK
-830 HFSTAFI
+830 
-837 GAIIGYHLGDK
+837 L
-848 IAEAIYG
+848 AEYLYG
-855 EEWTLTNNLD
+855 EEWTLANNWGQVLD
-865 MVAEELSGKGAEDR
+865 WASGKDAVDKMILDAETRSADVHSR
-879 AKIQKQGYYAESR
+879 WSKAQTSLDTLFKNEGVANLSNLVQGDPKVLDDFTVGMSRLKATLDATNESISNMTASDLLSFWDKNSFYLGDLDTTAQEALQTLIENYDELNSYDQMLIATAYGLEDYTDKQRNRILADHDASEQAKQYIQDNLNLKGIY
-892 QQMVGAKDALANA
+892 DALPSSIQN
-905 GLDVDNIYNSIDAL
+905 NIDKVNNFI
-919 TKLDEALNHLAY
+919 TKYKDHDTAVSKACGWLDE
-931 QEIDW
+931 
-936 TSMDSF
+936 
-942 ESALYDVESAYG
+942 
-954 ELDGATVDYL
+954 
-964 YTLQENYA
+964 
-972 SLSDYDKLLLN
+972 
-983 QAYGMGE
+983 
-990 FTTQEEINIQTQKA
+990 
-1004 HADQT
+1004 
-1009 AITTQ
+1009 ITE
-1014 KLADQRNEFK
+1014 K
-1024 NLPSEMQKGIEMYE
+1024 YE
-1038 KSTGKLSGYT
+1038 KAANMS
-1048 EEIRKNI
+1048 
-1055 AMENLAKGAYERS
+1055 ENAQERS
-1068 AEAVNATQDAIRQYV
+1068 TNAINATQEAIKQY
-1083 AEQGGYVQA
+1083 AIEQGGYVKA
-1092 LDDSIQGTNDLATSL
+1092 LDDSVESSQQFVESL

-1114 DELSSYL
+1114 DELSEYL
-1121 SVLKDEDIPGLE
+1121 DALKDEDIPGITEQAQNMVEVLNTDLPTSIQTFKDFATDVKKHLE
-1133 QSASQMV
+1133 TVKSYW
-1140 DLLNEQIPTTIDT
+1140 TDT
-1153 FEKFANGAKGYIR
+1153 
-1166 QVKTYWEDS
+1166 
-1175 FLPLFTA
+1175 FLPLFTE
-1182 DALTEAFANLEPTVT
+1182 DALTQAFANLEPTVT
-1197 TVFEGMAKAVVGIVN
+1197 TIFEGMAKAVVGIVN

-1231 NGEKVVEAGSAQIV
+1231 NGEKVVEAGSAQLI
-1245 KINHIEGFMNG
+1245 KINRIEGFMNG

-1311 QIANDTRECANK
+1311 QIASDTRECANK

>member
-9 TADTKTATNAIN
+9 TADTSQAQRAIN
-21 RLEIA
+21 RLEKSLA
-26 LTKLSQTMSTF
+26 NLSNTMNTF
-37 SSGNSAKYLN
+37 TAGKAGKGLN
-47 ELSASFEKF
+47 ELSNSLEKI
-56 STAGSN
+56 SQSN
-62 LNSKGMNSFARL
+62 TKLNTKGLNSL
-74 IKQISA
+74 
-80 SSNLNLKELDGLS
+80 L
-93 KTLANISYVSSEI
+93 
-106 NSKGINSINRLFTT
+106 
-120 ISASSGKLNSKELSE
+120 
-135 LSKSLERISNSS
+135 
-147 ANINARGI
+147 
-155 NNLIKTQD
+155 KTQNG
-163 KLSEKSVK
+163 LAQGSYNVAR
-171 VSSSTISLSS
+171 STRSLSS
-181 AFSRLV
+181 AFDGLIPR
-187 PHIHGA
+187 IGKA
-193 NRATKGFVSSIGMF
+193 NRTTKGFVSSIGMF
-207 YAKFFLAIRAVK
+207 YAKFFLAIRAVR
-219 GLGNAI
+219 GLGNSI
-225 KSSMGMLETYNYFDN
+225 KSAMGMLETYNYFDN

-277 DLTRKMTGYEVD
+277 DLTRKMSGYEVD
-289 ERGMMRR
+289 ERGMMRL
-296 GDATNLGLDPNML
+296 GDATNLGIDPNLL
-309 MQYQAQFAQLATSM
+309 MQYQAQFAQLSTSM
-323 GNTADNGMKLSRA
+323 GTSADNGMKLSRA

-417 AWGDLSRTLNS
+417 AWGDLSRTLDA
-428 PANSIRVLQAS
+428 PANQLRVLQAS

-445 TIGSMFLGALQA
+445 TIGSMFLGVLQQ

-501 DEASD
+501 EEASD
-506 GLGTAASNAKKLK
+506 NLGTGASNAKKLK

-533 SGASSAGSPGT
+533 SGSSASGSPST
-544 SATPELQKALDAIL
+544 SATPELQAALDAIL
-558 DEYQKVW
+558 DEYQKAW

-584 DAFKKGDWRGLGNY
+584 DAFKKGDWKGLGSY
-598 IADNLANALEA
+598 IADNLAKALEA

-618 AGKFGRNLAEFMNGL
+618 AGKFGKGLAEFMNGL
-633 FDPRLFNDIG
+633 FDPKLFEDIG

-658 NFVRTFDWVN
+658 NFVKNFDWVN

-709 NIDWYKLGYK
+709 NVDWYKLGYK
-719 VGTFLAN
+719 IGTFLAN

-738 AFWTALNGVF
+738 AFWTALTGALSAF
-748 ASMSG
+748 SG
-753 LFDANPIVATIAT
+753 MFDANPIATVIIAGIVSKLASNKLLGISKAIADSCTSSGALSIVGKAAQTIA
-766 AIGGVMIWS
+766 S
-775 KMSTAVTALAKVFT
+775 
-789 SSPAMKL
+789 
-796 FASVGEK
+796 
-803 IIFLISGGMVGEGGL
+803 
-818 TTISEIGATLGT
+818 
-830 HFSTAFI
+830 HFNTVLL

-892 QQMVGAKDALANA
+892 QQMLPAKDALANA

-931 QEIDW
+931 QELDW
-936 TSMDSF
+936 SSMDSF

-954 ELDGATVDYL
+954 ELDSATVDYL

-990 FTTQEEINIQTQKA
+990 FTTQEEINIQTQKE

-1048 EEIRKNI
+1048 EEIQKNI

-1121 SVLKDEDIPGLE
+1121 SVLKDEDIPELE
-1133 QSASQMV
+1133 QSAQSMV

-1166 QVKTYWEDS
+1166 QVKTYWESS

-1182 DALTEAFANLEPTVT
+1182 DAITQAFVDLEPTMT
-1197 TVFEGMAKAVVGIVN
+1197 TIFSGMASAVVGIVN
-1212 KMIDAINDA
+1212 RMIDAINDA

-1231 NGEKVVEAGSAQIV
+1231 NGKKVVEAGSAQIV

>member
-1 MADLELKV
+1 MAENSDLTLKV
-9 TADTKTATNAIN
+9 TADTSQAQRAIN
-21 RLEIA
+21 RLEKSLTNLSNTMNTFTGGKAGKGLNEVSNSLKSISEA
-26 LTKLSQTMSTF
+26 NTKLNTKGLNSLLKVQGSLANK
-37 SSGNSAKYLN
+37 SGNVAMATRS
-47 ELSASFEKF
+47 
-56 STAGSN
+56 
-62 LNSKGMNSFARL
+62 M
-74 IKQISA
+74 
-80 SSNLNLKELDGLS
+80 
-93 KTLANISYVSSEI
+93 
-106 NSKGINSINRLFTT
+106 
-120 ISASSGKLNSKELSE
+120 
-135 LSKSLERISNSS
+135 
-147 ANINARGI
+147 
-155 NNLIKTQD
+155 
-163 KLSEKSVK
+163 
-171 VSSSTISLSS
+171 SS
-181 AFSRLV
+181 AFSGLV
-187 PHIHGA
+187 PHINRA
-193 NRATKGFVSSIGMF
+193 NRSTKGFVSSIGMF

-219 GLGNAI
+219 GLGSAI

-269 KEYSKQAR
+269 EEYSKQAR
-277 DLTRKMTGYEVD
+277 DLTRKMSGYEID
-289 ERGMMRR
+289 ERGMMRL

-309 MQYQAQFAQLATSM
+309 MNYQAQFAQLATSM

-355 MDNMSSGLVGM
+355 MGNISSGMVGM
-366 SRATDKFGINIRN
+366 SRSVDKFGINVRN

-417 AWGDLSRTLNS
+417 AWGDLSRTIS
-428 PANSIRVLQAS
+428 APANQIRILQAS

-445 TIGSMFLGALQA
+445 TIGSMFLGVLQQ

-501 DEASD
+501 DDASD
-506 GLGTAASNAKKLK
+506 GLGSAASNAKKLK

-525 DELNVIND
+525 DELNVISD
-533 SGASSAGSPGT
+533 SGASSAGSPSA
-544 SATPELQKALDAIL
+544 SATPELQAALDAIL

-609 IPWDKIKSG
+609 IPWDKIKKG
-618 AGKFGRNLAEFMNGL
+618 AGELGKDVAEFMNGL
-633 FDPRLFNDIG
+633 FDPRLFGDIG
-643 VTWAEWLNTKFTFIG
+643 KTWAEWLNTKFTFIG
-658 NFVRTFDWVN
+658 NFVKTFDWVN
-668 AGFSLASAVNGFINT
+668 AGFSLASAVNGFVDT
-683 IDVVLIAHA
+683 IDVVLIARS
-692 ISDAIKG
+692 ISNAIKG
-699 ALDMAISFLA
+699 ALDMAISFLG

-719 VGTFLAN
+719 IGTFLAN
-726 IDWLGILRKVAT
+726 IDWLGILRRVAT
-738 AFWTALNGVF
+738 AFWTALTGALSAF
-748 ASMSG
+748 SG
-753 LFDANPIVATIAT
+753 MFDADPIATVIIAGIVAKLGAKKLTAIAETIAT
-766 AIGGVMIWS
+766 ACGSTGSLSIIGKAATTM
-775 KMSTAVTALAKVFT
+775 
-789 SSPAMKL
+789 
-796 FASVGEK
+796 AS
-803 IIFLISGGMVGEGGL
+803 
-818 TTISEIGATLGT
+818 
-830 HFSTAFI
+830 HFSTVFL

-855 EEWTLTNNLD
+855 SEWTLSNNLD

-892 QQMVGAKDALANA
+892 QQMLPAKDALANA
-905 GLDVDNIYNSIDAL
+905 GLDVNNIYNSIDAL

-990 FTTQEEINIQTQKA
+990 FTAQEEINIQTQKE

-1009 AITTQ
+1009 AIATQ
-1014 KLADQRNEFK
+1014 KLAEQRNEFSK
-1024 NLPSEMQKGIEMYE
+1024 LPSEMQKGITMYE
-1038 KSTGKLSGYT
+1038 QSTGKLSGYT
-1048 EEIRKNI
+1048 QEIQKNI

-1068 AEAVNATQDAIRQYV
+1068 TNAINATQDAIRQYV
-1083 AEQGGYVQA
+1083 AEQGGYVKA
-1092 LDDSIQGTNDLATSL
+1092 LDDSIQGTEDLATSL
-1107 QEMGVSS
+1107 QDMGVTS
-1114 DELSSYL
+1114 DDLSKYL
-1121 SVLKDEDIPGLE
+1121 DVLKDEDIPGLE
-1133 QSASQMV
+1133 QSAQSMV
-1140 DLLNEQIPTTIDT
+1140 DMLNEQIPTTIDT

-1166 QVKTYWEDS
+1166 QIKTYWEDS

-1231 NGEKVVEAGSAQIV
+1231 NGKKVVEAGSAQIV

-1289 IVNAVSSGVR
+1289 IVSAVSSGVR